1 MLLIVP
7 AISESVEPLS
17 YISSLEWICF
27 LLVCEVP
34 ETGTSLPALMDAPGC
49 KYTVHFA
56 HSGLVLGLILIFLF
70 DMHLFFFV
78 VFCFC
83 IFLMPYRIVY

>member
-7 AISESVEPLS
+7 AISESLEPLS

-34 ETGTSLPALMDAPGC
+34 ETGWLVGYIIASFDGC
-49 KYTVHFA
+49 SGVQVHRTLA

-70 DMHLFFFV
+70 DMHLFFSLFFV
-78 VFCFC
+78 FGF
-83 IFLMPYRIVY
+83 F